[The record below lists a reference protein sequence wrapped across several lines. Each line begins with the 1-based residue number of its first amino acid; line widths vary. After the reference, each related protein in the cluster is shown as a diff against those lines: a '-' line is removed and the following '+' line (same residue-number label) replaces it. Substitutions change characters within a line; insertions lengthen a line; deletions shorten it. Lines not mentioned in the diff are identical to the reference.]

1 MTKPKR
7 VGSQAAVTVTE
18 RSEAMSGRT
27 IGFVVDTRTQ
37 ITQFLQNADN
47 WSNLQ
52 QEYAA
57 MTANGSLPTQA
68 DVDEAFGGP
77 GVITLAQYNQALVR
91 MQAVVDNIHTT
102 TNAHPLYRVKR

>member
-1 MTKPKR
+1 MAKPTK
-7 VGSQAAVTVTE
+7 AVTSIGTE
-18 RSEAMSGRT
+18 RGPQMAGRT
-27 IGFVVDTRTQ
+27 IGFIVDTRTQ
-37 ITQFLQNADN
+37 ITQFLQNADA

-57 MTANGSLPTQA
+57 MTANGQLPTQA

-91 MQAVVDNIHTT
+91 MQAVVDNIHLA
-102 TNAHPLYRVKR
+102 TNANPLYRVKR